1 MKGLGAAVKKFLCT
15 LLLSG
20 FAFSAHAVPIPF
32 EFVGSSLNA
41 TGALAVGAYQSN
53 AGSAWLDD
61 GQSQSFL
68 FGTVGVLGVGAGQLT
83 LTVDFVNP
91 SDLGVGVGGPY
102 SVVAIGLF
110 NNGNWSGGSTD
121 FNYTYNGYS
130 GTARL
135 AFNLIDETC
144 FLCLPTFDFVGTITN
159 LGSTAVPVPVP
170 EPTTLSLLG
179 LGLLGTGAALRRY
192 RRG

>member
-41 TGALAVGAYQSN
+41 TGAFAVGAYQSN

-68 FGTVGVLGVGAGQLT
+68 FGTVGVLGVG
-83 LTVDFVNP
+83 
-91 SDLGVGVGGPY
+91 VGGPY

-110 NNGNWSGGSTD
+110 NDGNWSGGSTD